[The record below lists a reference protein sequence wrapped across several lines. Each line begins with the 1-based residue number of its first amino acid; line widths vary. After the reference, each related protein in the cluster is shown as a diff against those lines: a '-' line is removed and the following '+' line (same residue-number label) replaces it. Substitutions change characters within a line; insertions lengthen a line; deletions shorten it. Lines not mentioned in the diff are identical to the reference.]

1 MSIAIEHGHIIDP
14 ANNIDRVANLYI
26 YQGKI
31 SAIGKKPR
39 GFVPDQTINSRN
51 KIICPGFVDLSA
63 RLREPGYEHKATIAS
78 ETLAAASS
86 GITSICCPPDTMPII
101 DTSAVAELI
110 HQRTLQT
117 NNAKVYCLGA
127 LTHGLK
133 GESLAAMHALKIAGC
148 AGVSNGFAPIN
159 NTTVLRRA
167 LEYAATCNLTVHLY
181 CEDDFLRDGGVV
193 HEGAMSVKLG
203 LGGIPVTAETVAVSR
218 ALLLV
223 EQTAARVHFCRLS
236 AAKSVDLVAEARE
249 KGLPVT
255 ADVSISHLHMTETDL
270 AGFNSLCHLRPP
282 LRTAHDRDEL
292 RRALTNNVIDA
303 ICSDHQPH
311 DEDAKAAPFSLT
323 EPGASTIDVLLSLSL
338 QLVNDNVLDLKTA
351 IAALTENPARIAGI
365 NAGQL
370 NIGAAAD
377 ICIFDPESKWTVEK
391 DNILSAG
398 KNNPFLGRELRGKVV
413 YTILDGKLI
422 YNMK

>member
-1 MSIAIEHGHIIDP
+1 MSIAIEHGRIIDP

-39 GFVPDQTINSRN
+39 GFVADQTINARN
-51 KIICPGFVDLSA
+51 KLICPGFVDLSA

-78 ETLAAASS
+78 ETRAAASS

-101 DTSAVAELI
+101 DTSAVAELV

-127 LTHGLK
+127 LTHGLE
-133 GESLAAMHALKIAGC
+133 GEALAAMHALKIAGC
-148 AGVSNGFAPIN
+148 VGVSNGFAPIN

-181 CEDDFLRDGGVV
+181 CEDDFLRDDGVV
-193 HEGAMSVKLG
+193 HEGVMSVRLG
-203 LGGIPVTAETVAVSR
+203 LGGIPATAETIAVSR
-218 ALLLV
+218 VLFLV
-223 EQTAARVHFCRLS
+223 EQTGARVHFCRLS
-236 AAKSVDLVAEARE
+236 TAGSINIVAEARAQ
-249 KGLPVT
+249 GLPVT
-255 ADVSISHLHMTETDL
+255 ADVGITHLYLTEIDL
-270 AGFNSLCHLRPP
+270 AGFNSLYHLRPP
-282 LRTAHDRDEL
+282 LRTSLDRDEL
-292 RRALTNNVIDA
+292 RKALANNIVDA

-323 EPGASTIDVLLSLSL
+323 EPGASTIDVLMPLSL
-338 QLVNDNVLDLKTA
+338 QLVKDKVLDLKTA
-351 IAALTENPARIAGI
+351 IAALTVNPAKIAGI

-370 NIGAAAD
+370 NIGAPAD
-377 ICIFDPESKWTVEK
+377 ICIIDPDFAWTVEK
-391 DNILSAG
+391 DGLISAG
-398 KNNPFLGRELRGKVV
+398 KNNPFLDWEMTGKVI
-413 YTILDGKLI
+413 YTLLDGNIIFATK
-422 YNMK
+422 

>member
-39 GFVPDQTINSRN
+39 GFVPDQTINARN

-148 AGVSNGFAPIN
+148 VGVSNGFAPIN

-181 CEDDFLRDGGVV
+181 CEDDFLRDDGVV
-193 HEGAMSVKLG
+193 HEGVMSVRLG
-203 LGGIPVTAETVAVSR
+203 LGGIPATAETIAVSR
-218 ALLLV
+218 TLFLV
-223 EQTAARVHFCRLS
+223 EQTGARVHFCRLS
-236 AAKSVDLVAEARE
+236 AARSINIVAEA
-249 KGLPVT
+249 KSQGLPVT
-255 ADVSISHLHMTETDL
+255 ADVGIAHLYLTETDL
-270 AGFNSLCHLRPP
+270 ADFNSLYHLRPP
-282 LRTAHDRDEL
+282 LRTCHDRDEL
-292 RRALTNNVIDA
+292 RKALANNIIDA

-311 DEDAKAAPFSLT
+311 DEDAKSAPFGLT
-323 EPGASTIDVLLSLSL
+323 EPGASTIDVLMPLGL
-338 QLVNDNVLDLKTA
+338 QLVKEKALDLKTA
-351 IAALTENPARIAGI
+351 IAALTVNPARIAGI

-370 NIGAAAD
+370 NIGAPAD
-377 ICIFDPESKWTVEK
+377 ICIIDPDFVWTVKK
-391 DNILSAG
+391 DKLISAG
-398 KNNPFLGRELRGKVV
+398 KNNPFIDREMTGKVI
-413 YTILDGKLI
+413 YTLLDGNIIFATK
-422 YNMK
+422 

>member
-1 MSIAIEHGHIIDP
+1 MSIAIEHGRIIDP
-14 ANNIDRVANLYI
+14 ANNIDRIANLYI

-31 SAIGKKPR
+31 CAIGKKPR
-39 GFVPDQTINSRN
+39 GFAADRTINARN

-63 RLREPGYEHKATIAS
+63 RLREPGHEHKATIAS
-78 ETLAAASS
+78 ETRAAASS

-148 AGVSNGFAPIN
+148 VGVSNGFAPIN

-181 CEDDFLRDGGVV
+181 CEDDFLRDDGVV
-193 HEGAMSVKLG
+193 HEGVMSVRLG
-203 LGGIPVTAETVAVSR
+203 LGGIPATAETVAVSR
-218 ALLLV
+218 TLLLV
-223 EQTAARVHFCRLS
+223 EEIGVRVHFCRLS
-236 AAKSVDLVAEARE
+236 TARSINLVAEARAQ
-249 KGLPVT
+249 GLPVT
-255 ADVSISHLHMTETDL
+255 ADVGITHLYLTEIDL
-270 AGFNSLCHLRPP
+270 AGFNSLYHLRPP
-282 LRTAHDRDEL
+282 LRTSHDRDEL
-292 RRALTNNVIDA
+292 RKALANNTVDA

-311 DEDAKAAPFSLT
+311 DEDAKSAPFSLT
-323 EPGASTIDVLLSLSL
+323 EPGASTIEVLMPLVL
-338 QLVNDNVLDLKTA
+338 QLVNDKILDLKAA
-351 IAALTENPARIAGI
+351 IAALTVNPAKIAGI

-370 NIGAAAD
+370 NIGAPAD
-377 ICIFDPESKWTVEK
+377 ICVIDPDFTWTVEK
-391 DNILSAG
+391 DGLISAG
-398 KNNPFLGRELRGKVV
+398 KNNPFLGWEMKGKVI
-413 YTILDGKLI
+413 YTLLDGNVIFAIK
-422 YNMK
+422 